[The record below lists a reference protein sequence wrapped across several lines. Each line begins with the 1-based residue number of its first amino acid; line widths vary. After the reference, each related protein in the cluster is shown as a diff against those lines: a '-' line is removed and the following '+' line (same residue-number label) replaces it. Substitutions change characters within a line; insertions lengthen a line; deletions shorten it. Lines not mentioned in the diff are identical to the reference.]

1 MQTTDE
7 LSRRRFHGCLLAG
20 ACGDALGAP
29 VEFMNAREIVVRF
42 GVDGI
47 TEFVTCFG
55 KKGAITDDTQMTLFS
70 LEGLLRATVRYAHRG
85 ICHPASVV
93 HGAYR
98 RWYRTQSESFPETE
112 RLHSDGWLI
121 SHRDLWSRRSP
132 GVTCMSALRESVS
145 LGTPAINNSKGCG
158 GVMRA
163 APAGL
168 IARDPFTL
176 GCEMSALTH
185 GHLTGILAAGAF
197 AQLIGAIV
205 HAKAGLND
213 ALDMVEQ
220 RLSKVSGHEESL
232 AALRLARKL
241 AHSSKGA
248 GIPAA
253 LARAPNGG
261 GWVAE
266 EALAIAVFCCLAEDD
281 PEKAVIRAV
290 NHDGDSDSTGAI
302 AGNIVGALFG
312 DAWIPKRWL
321 EQLELAE
328 VIRTM
333 ADDAYN
339 SLSGGEAAIDELAVR
354 YPGG

>member
-1 MQTTDE
+1 
-7 LSRRRFHGCLLAG
+7 
-20 ACGDALGAP
+20 
-29 VEFMNAREIVVRF
+29 
-42 GVDGI
+42 
-47 TEFVTCFG
+47 
-55 KKGAITDDTQMTLFS
+55 
-70 LEGLLRATVRYAHRG
+70 
-85 ICHPASVV
+85 
-93 HGAYR
+93 
-98 RWYRTQSESFPETE
+98 
-112 RLHSDGWLI
+112 
-121 SHRDLWSRRSP
+121 
-132 GVTCMSALRESVS
+132 
-145 LGTPAINNSKGCG
+145 
-158 GVMRA
+158 MRA